1 MKGTAGKGRV
11 PAIEWAFRAPGAGLI
26 LESVNHE
33 LRAELLRRAERDQA
47 ARRDDDDA
55 AICRVDAENLPWL
68 RQVIAAGGWPGRS
81 AAGDD
86 GARAAWLLAQ
96 HADCDPAFQRECLEL
111 LTAAAGRG
119 EATVAQVAFLTDR
132 VLLAEGQP
140 QEYGTQATGRDGQW
154 VPSPLRDP
162 GHVDERRA
170 AMTLGSLAENL
181 ARITEQYGPPA
192 PAVTACPACGG
203 RIEIWPPGPG
213 EEAAADCG
221 ACGITV
227 RFGAA
232 RPA

>member
-11 PAIEWAFRAPGAGLI
+11 PAIEWAFRAPGTGLI
-26 LESVNHE
+26 LESVHHE
-33 LRAELLRRAERDQA
+33 LRAE
-47 ARRDDDDA
+47 
-55 AICRVDAENLPWL
+55 
-68 RQVIAAGGWPGRS
+68 
-81 AAGDD
+81 
-86 GARAAWLLAQ
+86 
-96 HADCDPAFQRECLEL
+96 
-111 LTAAAGRG
+111 
-119 EATVAQVAFLTDR
+119 
-132 VLLAEGQP
+132 
-140 QEYGTQATGRDGQW
+140 
-154 VPSPLRDP
+154 
-162 GHVDERRA
+162 ERRA